1 MKNILILEDNKNHLE
16 ALAQILEGIEDVKI
30 FQVSSVKEA
39 YEMLLYHDFKVF
51 LIDIILDTKKLGDVS
66 GIDFVKQLRDNRRYK
81 FTPVIF
87 ITALEDPYLSAFKEL
102 HCYAYIEKP
111 FQEDYVI
118 KTVKE
123 ALEFPV
129 AEDTDNTV
137 FFRKEGVLYSVKTS
151 DITHIIV
158 SRAGVNVHTI
168 KGCLRLPYK
177 PIPDLLSSL
186 NSTDFIQCSR
196 SAIVNKTYI
205 DNVDLPNRY
214 VKLKGEGECIEIG
227 SIMKKYFRMEL

>member
-1 MKNILILEDNKNHLE
+1 MKKIMLLEDNPSHLNALVRILED
-16 ALAQILEGIEDVKI
+16 IEDVEI
-30 FQVSSVKEA
+30 FQASSIKEA
-39 YEMLLYHDFKVF
+39 HAMLLYHDFNVF

-66 GIDFVKQLRDNRRYK
+66 GIEFVKQLRDNKRYK

-87 ITALEDPYLSAFKEL
+87 ITALEDPYLNAFKEL

-111 FQEDYVI
+111 FQEDYVV

-129 AEDTDNTV
+129 AEDVDNTV
-137 FFRKEGVLYSVKTS
+137 FFRKEGVLFSVKTS
-151 DITHIIV
+151 EITHIIV
-158 SRAGVNVHTI
+158 NRAGVYVHTI
-168 KGCLRLPYK
+168 KGCLKLPYK
-177 PIPDLLSSL
+177 PIPDLLNSL
-186 NSTDFIQCSR
+186 NSSDFIQCSR
-196 SAIVNKTYI
+196 SAIVNKAYI

-227 SIMKKYFRMEL
+227 SIMKKHFRMEL